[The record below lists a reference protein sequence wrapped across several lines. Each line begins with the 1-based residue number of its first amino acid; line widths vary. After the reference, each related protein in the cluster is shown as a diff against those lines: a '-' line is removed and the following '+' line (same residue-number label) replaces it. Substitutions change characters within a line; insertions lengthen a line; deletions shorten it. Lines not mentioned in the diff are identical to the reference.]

1 MEGEAGLAELVLAVD
16 LEALLLA
23 QLLLPVLGEGRLSF
37 FSLTGFSLE
46 FFLLLWR
53 YLLLWLLALVILAWW
68 GTWLF
73 I

>member
-1 MEGEAGLAELVLAVD
+1 LEGEAGLAELVLAVD
-16 LEALLLA
+16 LEAILLA
-23 QLLLPVLGEGRLSF
+23 QLLLPVLGEGCLSF

-46 FFLLLWR
+46 FFLLLWG

-68 GTWLF
+68 STWLF